1 MAGVEFVA
9 DRAKRQAFPQG
20 SAPHRIVARHAT
32 EAGVLTRALP
42 FLPVNSFSPPL
53 SITAAEIDEGVDRY
67 AAALAA
73 AMPELTALL

>member
-1 MAGVEFVA
+1 
-9 DRAKRQAFPQG
+9 
-20 SAPHRIVARHAT
+20 
-32 EAGVLTRALP
+32 
-42 FLPVNSFSPPL
+42 VNSFSPPL